1 MSREQNRRA
10 MPKATAMFDEA
21 RALWPD
27 ARIRWAREN
36 GGEIGK
42 RPALESQLF
51 EISAESF
58 DLLRKH
64 AARAA
69 KGRGK

>member
-1 MSREQNRRA
+1 MSREQNRRD

-36 GGEIGK
+36 GRELGK
-42 RPALESQLF
+42 RPELEPALF
-51 EISAESF
+51 ELSAETL

-64 AARAA
+64 NDQ
-69 KGRGK
+69 GRKRK